1 MPGVMNLSP
10 GFDLLTVVFG
20 RGLCD
25 IFFQRMHPA
34 ARRNTGGR
42 MKKILVV
49 LMLAAGLYVG
59 VSYVL
64 GGQVRERY
72 FRALEE
78 NAGGMVALS
87 NQSYERGLFT
97 SRATTLVELRV
108 PGEPGGGAGQARSS
122 RFAVNHDFR
131 HGPFPAPGR
140 SLEPVIALVDSRVE
154 PVADGSDVDEL
165 FREFPELA
173 GTTSTVRVGLD
184 GAVQG
189 DLLVPAFE
197 RSAAGERVQ
206 WGGLTVTASQDPATG
221 ALRGEYAAAGVTA
234 ETAAGTLVLEGLSGS
249 FDVVEALPMVF
260 VGRVEGALASLS
272 ARDAG
277 TSPVILTGTTFTSD
291 SEMQGDLVHYRQKI
305 GIERIEAEG
314 LVGGPVLCD
323 VETRNLDAAALSE
336 LQTGIRGLYEP
347 GLDADEVSRRVEE
360 LYVRFF
366 GKVLAGSPHVTVH
379 ALRVPT
385 TMGGMEAT
393 LDLRLDAPE
402 GISLANILLLLG
414 SLDVA
419 AEFRVDESLLVGLAR
434 LDLEGKGAISG
445 QDADLDDRARRVVA
459 GQIDPLIARNL
470 LVRDGGVLKTN
481 AVLRQGR
488 LMVNGQE
495 TPLF

>member
-1 MPGVMNLSP
+1 
-10 GFDLLTVVFG
+10 
-20 RGLCD
+20 
-25 IFFQRMHPA
+25 
-34 ARRNTGGR
+34 
-42 MKKILVV
+42 
-49 LMLAAGLYVG
+49 
-59 VSYVL
+59 
-64 GGQVRERY
+64 
-72 FRALEE
+72 
-78 NAGGMVALS
+78 
-87 NQSYERGLFT
+87 
-97 SRATTLVELRV
+97 
-108 PGEPGGGAGQARSS
+108 
-122 RFAVNHDFR
+122 
-131 HGPFPAPGR
+131 
-140 SLEPVIALVDSRVE
+140 
-154 PVADGSDVDEL
+154 
-165 FREFPELA
+165 
-173 GTTSTVRVGLD
+173 
-184 GAVQG
+184 
-189 DLLVPAFE
+189 
-197 RSAAGERVQ
+197 
-206 WGGLTVTASQDPATG
+206 
-221 ALRGEYAAAGVTA
+221 
-234 ETAAGTLVLEGLSGS
+234 
-249 FDVVEALPMVF
+249 
-260 VGRVEGALASLS
+260 
-272 ARDAG
+272 
-277 TSPVILTGTTFTSD
+277 
-291 SEMQGDLVHYRQKI
+291 
-305 GIERIEAEG
+305 
-314 LVGGPVLCD
+314 VLCD